1 MKRKDKS
8 RNLEDQYQ
16 EIIKG
21 APQAPEEVDS
31 SLEQPYF
38 GRIVQTVTT
47 YSVYGK
53 PDLDLE

>member
-1 MKRKDKS
+1 MKRKAKYE
-8 RNLEDQYQ
+8 NLEEQYQ
-16 EIIKG
+16 EIFKG
-21 APQAPEEVDS
+21 APQTPNEVDS